1 MKKRKHTCQQTNTHS
16 FLQTKHLHE
25 LCKFG
30 YSVRQQLSIR
40 VLQEQSQILHLGLA
54 QCKCC
59 TRRTGHPSAPSS
71 VPLRLSS
78 LPFHLNISAV
88 SEEVHKGRNSVPP
101 FKSTVSATHCQRDP
115 FRVPLAHCTYSFSCL
130 FFHSHLFQC
139 PN

>member
-1 MKKRKHTCQQTNTHS
+1 MTYKNEETQTHLPADKHSNTHS
-16 FLQTKHLHE
+16 FAQTKHLHE

-88 SEEVHKGRNSVPP
+88 SEEVHKGER
-101 FKSTVSATHCQRDP
+101 KK
-115 FRVPLAHCTYSFSCL
+115 LYL
-130 FFHSHLFQC
+130 FLNPQ
-139 PN
+139 